1 MKKLFKRLSFLL
13 TALVVVIVIAVIAVG
28 LFANH
33 ALKVAVESAGTKAL
47 NVGVGV
53 DDVDLS
59 VLNGKI
65 GLQNLTISNPPGYQ
79 HDKLLELN
87 RAVIMLD
94 AKSLLDETVNI
105 TEITLDGANVVLEQ
119 RGISGNNLQDIIEK
133 LPEEEDSEPAGKKLH
148 IDTLEITNA
157 EVNVKL
163 LPVPGKIDTLSF
175 KLAPITLTD
184 LGGDKGYDSV
194 ALSRTVLLAIA
205 GKIAE
210 QGAGVLPD
218 EMLGSLASELG
229 KLGALPAALLQESL
243 KALGTGA
250 DLGTGAG
257 KGIGE
262 GVIKGAEDI
271 GKGISEGMKALL
283 GQKKK
288 EDD

>member
-1 MKKLFKRLSFLL
+1 MKLFRLFRFVLL
-13 TALVVVIVIAVIAVG
+13 AFVLFAVLAVIATG
-28 LFANH
+28 FFANR

-59 VLNGKI
+59 ILKGRI
-65 GLQNLTISNPPGYQ
+65 GLQNLAIDNPPGYQ
-79 HDKLLELN
+79 HDKLLELS
-87 RAVIMLD
+87 RADILLN
-94 AKSLLDETVNI
+94 AKSLLEDVVNI
-105 TEITLDGANVVLEQ
+105 THITLDGANVVLEQ
-119 RGISGNNLQDIIEK
+119 RGVSGNNLQDIIEK
-133 LPEEEDSEPAGKKLH
+133 LPDEDSEPTGKKLH

-163 LPVPGKIDTLSF
+163 LPIPGKVDTLSF

-210 QGAGVLPD
+210 QGAGLLPD
-218 EMLGSLASELG
+218 EMLGSLASELS
-229 KLGALPAALLQESL
+229 KLGVLPAALLQEGL
-243 KALGTGA
+243 KML
-250 DLGTGAG
+250 GAG
-257 KGIGE
+257 EGIGE
-262 GVIKGAEDI
+262 GVMKGAEDI
-271 GKGISEGMKALL
+271 GKGISEGMKVLL

-288 EDD
+288 ED

>member
-53 DDVDLS
+53 DNVDLS
-59 VLNGKI
+59 VLNGEI

-148 IDTLEITNA
+148 IDTLKITNA

-163 LPVPGKIDTLSF
+163 LPIPGKIDTLSF

-283 GQKKK
+283 GQRKK

>member
-1 MKKLFKRLSFLL
+1 MKLFRFFRFVLL
-13 TALVVVIVIAVIAVG
+13 AFVLFAVLAVIAAG
-28 LFANH
+28 FFANR

-59 VLNGKI
+59 ILKGRI
-65 GLQNLTISNPPGYQ
+65 GLQNLAIDNPPGYQ
-79 HDKLLELN
+79 HDKLLELS
-87 RAVIMLD
+87 RADILLN
-94 AKSLLDETVNI
+94 AKSLLEDVVNI
-105 TEITLDGANVVLEQ
+105 THITLDGANVVLEQ
-119 RGISGNNLQDIIEK
+119 RGVSGNNLQDIIEK
-133 LPEEEDSEPAGKKLH
+133 LPDEDSEPTGKKLH

-163 LPVPGKIDTLSF
+163 LPIPGKVDTLSF

-210 QGAGVLPD
+210 QGAGLLPD
-218 EMLGSLASELG
+218 EMLGSLASELS
-229 KLGALPAALLQESL
+229 KLGALPAALLQEGL
-243 KALGTGA
+243 KVL
-250 DLGTGAG
+250 GAG
-257 KGIGE
+257 EGIGE
-262 GVIKGAEDI
+262 GVMKGAEDI
-271 GKGISEGMKALL
+271 GKGISEGMKVLL

-288 EDD
+288 KDD